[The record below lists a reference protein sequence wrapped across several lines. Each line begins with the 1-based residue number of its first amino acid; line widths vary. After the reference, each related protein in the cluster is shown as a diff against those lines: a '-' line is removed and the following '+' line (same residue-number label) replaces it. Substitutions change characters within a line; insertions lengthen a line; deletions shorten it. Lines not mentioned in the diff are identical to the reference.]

1 MVLGHHVQ
9 SLEVFVLPKLLQ
21 DYLLLGELLLQVPEL
36 FEVVLAQKDDLR
48 LILHR
53 NYPSHWTRRLTF
65 ISFSKPYNVTLN
77 SFLDN
82 YRPHQID
89 LIVRPDFN

>member
-21 DYLLLGELLLQVPEL
+21 DYLLLCKLLLQVPEL
-36 FEVVLAQKDDLR
+36 FEIILAQEDDLG

-65 ISFSKPYNVTLN
+65 ISFSKAYNVTLN

-82 YRPHQID
+82 DRPHQID
-89 LIVRPDFN
+89 LIV